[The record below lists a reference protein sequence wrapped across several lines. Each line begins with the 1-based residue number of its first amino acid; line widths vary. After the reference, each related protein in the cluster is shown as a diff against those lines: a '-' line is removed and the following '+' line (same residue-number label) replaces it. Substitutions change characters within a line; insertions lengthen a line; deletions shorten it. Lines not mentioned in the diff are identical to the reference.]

1 MFIEIEIGIEMLPC
15 RIVGWVGLLVDWF
28 HYVRVL
34 TTTKTMTA
42 VAAVAAGCILLI
54 AMKRYSERS
63 MQIKKVIESIAKSFA
78 NSQILLLSFAQ
89 AIIKCFVTDL
99 HHLHR
104 FCSCYIELLP
114 KYLSWKKR
122 WIFFLFFV
130 IVSQCIEIQ
139 QRKNAKQYEI
149 EED

>member
-1 MFIEIEIGIEMLPC
+1 M
-15 RIVGWVGLLVDWF
+15 
-28 HYVRVL
+28 RVL
-34 TTTKTMTA
+34 TTTKTMT
-42 VAAVAAGCILLI
+42 AVAAGCILLI